1 MVKPGNEL
9 LIIETANDLK
19 ELVEKS
25 VKSQTEF
32 HPVFEAIIQNILD
45 IVSAEGELETW
56 EQKDILSLFDKV
68 NKARLQPI
76 EQLTKLVTAVQSLYE
91 TSALQDRMNELAEVV
106 NELTNKDKVNDE
118 VEEAEIIDIDEI
130 IEE

>member
-91 TSALQDRMNELAEVV
+91 TSALQDRMNELADVV